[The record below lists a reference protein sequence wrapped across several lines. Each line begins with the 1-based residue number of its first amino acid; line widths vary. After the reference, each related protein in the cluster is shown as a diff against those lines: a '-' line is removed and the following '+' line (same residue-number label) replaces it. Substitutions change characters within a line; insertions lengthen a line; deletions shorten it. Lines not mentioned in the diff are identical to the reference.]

1 MRPVAKT
8 RDLARRLRPRW
19 KQLLLRAV
27 ALLVA
32 ANVLLVLGV
41 FAYFLFRR
49 AEIGRE
55 LTELRA
61 ALYGR
66 SAFREGSEA
75 VRIYSGS
82 GTLIGE
88 YLPERDS
95 RMTLNRCGESVWMRR
110 AAVSAEDRGF
120 FTHGGVSFRGILR
133 AFFTNLTSLSVRQGA
148 GTITQQ
154 LARNLWTE
162 REAPALPRKIFETF
176 GALLIERRLSKNE
189 ILCLYINKIY
199 MGEGR
204 LGAEEAARLY
214 FSKPPERL
222 TVAEAAMI
230 AGLFPSPVRYS
241 PMNNIKLS
249 LNKQAAVMAALVRDN
264 HITQEDARQ
273 YIKEFRAEYGI
284 PKDTSSHGSIGG
296 FGASRDFRRNAA
308 PAANEY
314 VRQFL
319 SEILPDELVRRGGLR
334 VKTSIDYLRQRS
346 AQEAMRRTVEGARS
360 KLIGAAG
367 KKEAKRAAFSALA
380 RRLHGV
386 FVAMDPRDGSLRA
399 VVGGYRVAEGGVL
412 THRAWKM
419 RRQPGSAIKG
429 LLYATALE
437 HGVLRVDSRVK
448 DEPVNIDGYSPR
460 NWYKGYLGEMTLRK
474 AVALSVNTVAVNTL
488 QKLGTRRFQDAL
500 GSALRLDFFAARRRF
515 PSNLSIGLG
524 SAEVTPVELA
534 SLYSVLL
541 NEGRPVEP
549 RLVLE
554 VQDDKGNTL
563 WKAPDPPQS
572 DPIFKP
578 DTCAGAL
585 ELLGGIF
592 DDEYEGTMQRFG
604 QRRAANFTYLPFP
617 IAGKSGT
624 VQSVPSQRKKFGSP
638 GVHDAWFVGIVP
650 DEVAVVWVGHDE
662 GAPFPGG
669 GSSTAGSAWVSY
681 AQGALP
687 GNVRGRFPVVGGLG
701 RSEES
706 RSEGQLKPP
715 AGGAPARGPSGEVAP
730 PGAGGQQEPGGPTRK
745 EPEHNQPKPS
755 G

>member
-1 MRPVAKT
+1 MAFRTKP
-8 RDLARRLRPRW
+8 RGPARKMRPRW
-19 KQLLLRAV
+19 RRYAFLAFVFLA
-27 ALLVA
+27 A
-32 ANVLLVLGV
+32 ANIVLVLGV
-41 FAYFLFRR
+41 FVYFLFRR

-55 LTELRA
+55 LTELRS

-66 SAFREGSEA
+66 SVFREGSEA
-75 VRIYSGS
+75 VKIYSGS

-95 RMTLNRCGESVWMRR
+95 RMTLNRCQESVWMRR
-110 AAVSAEDRGF
+110 AAVSAEDRDF

-133 AFFTNLTSLSVRQGA
+133 AFFSNLISFSVRQGA

-162 REAPALPRKIFETF
+162 RDAPALPRKIFETF
-176 GALLIERRLSKNE
+176 GAFLIERRLSKNE

-222 TVAEAAMI
+222 TVAEAAMV

-249 LNKQAAVMAALVRDN
+249 LKKQQAVLSALVRDN
-264 HITQEDARQ
+264 HVTKQDAKQ
-273 YIKEFRAEYGI
+273 YIKEFRTEYGI
-284 PKDTSSHGSIGG
+284 PADASSHGRIGG

-346 AQEAMRRTVEGARS
+346 AQEAIRQTVESARRG
-360 KLIGAAG
+360 LVAEAG
-367 KKEAKRAAFSALA
+367 KKARKRAKLALLS

-386 FVAMDPRDGSLRA
+386 FVSMDPRDGSLRA

-429 LLYATALE
+429 ILYAAALE
-437 HGVLRVDSRVK
+437 HDVLRVDSRVK
-448 DEPVNIDGYSPR
+448 DEPVDVDGYRPR
-460 NWYKGYLGEMTLRK
+460 NWYKGTLGEMTLRK
-474 AVALSVNTVAVNTL
+474 AVALSVNTVAVKTL
-488 QKLGTRRFQDAL
+488 HRLGTSRFQDAL
-500 GSALRLDFFAARRRF
+500 GSGLRLDFFSARRRF
-515 PSNLSIGLG
+515 PGNLSIALG

-534 SLYSVLL
+534 SLYAMLL
-541 NEGRPVEP
+541 NDGRPVEP
-549 RLVLE
+549 RLVLAVE
-554 VQDDKGNTL
+554 DGAGNTL
-563 WKAPDPPQS
+563 WKAPDPPRA
-572 DPIFKP
+572 DPLFKP
-578 DTCAGAL
+578 ETCAGTV

-592 DDEYEGTMQRFG
+592 DDEYAGTMQRFG
-604 QRRAANFTYLPFP
+604 QRRASNFTYLPFP

-624 VQSVPSQRKKFGSP
+624 VQSVPAQRKKFGSS
-638 GVHDAWFVGIVP
+638 GVHDAWFVGLVP
-650 DEVAVVWVGHDE
+650 DEVAVVWIGHDE

-681 AQGALP
+681 AQSALP
-687 GNVRGRFPVVGGLG
+687 GNVRGRFPSLSGPRNQEPHV
-701 RSEES
+701 
-706 RSEGQLKPP
+706 QP
-715 AGGAPARGPSGEVAP
+715 AGGTDPAGREPQQPGRDPKREPPPADQPDGPKTPEPSG
-730 PGAGGQQEPGGPTRK
+730 
-745 EPEHNQPKPS
+745 QPKAS